1 MARIAHAILGISRD
15 SLRRPGI
22 PTSIGLS
29 KAMAFVVVCVWAATV
44 RGVTGGEYDGAAL
57 LLIGRP

>member
-29 KAMAFVVVCVWAATV
+29 KAMAFVVVCVCGRRRYV
-44 RGVTGGEYDGAAL
+44 AL
-57 LLIGRP
+57 RVGSTMALRCF